1 MKKLVAVLAAAVL
14 AGGAI
19 FAGDFY
25 NGDIQLQAGVGFDTV
40 KAEDHDRTIKGT
52 IFDFGVESWHLFKPI
67 DLIGVGFSV
76 GFNGGVG
83 ATEKWPAPN
92 FGPSAEV
99 NTQNGLSAN
108 FNFNIGPAVGLY
120 LGNVVR
126 FGINFGYNAGFSF
139 DEPSVYEYEVNYS
152 FGGYSAGTS
161 KGTSRTSIWASYS
174 GIDFGIQAK
183 FLPESVVNPVVGWRI
198 VKGSASSFDY
208 SVSMPDSDDNKYDT
222 GTMYRK
228 YDFTQNILYVALSF
242 SW

>member
-1 MKKLVAVLAAAVL
+1 MKKLVAVLAAAIL

-40 KAEDHDRTIKGT
+40 KADELDRTIKGT

-76 GFNGGVG
+76 GFNGGIG

-92 FGPSAEV
+92 FEPFAEV
-99 NTQNGLSAN
+99 KPQNGLSGN
-108 FNFNIGPAVGLY
+108 FNFAIGPAVGLY

-126 FGINFGYNAGFSF
+126 FGVNFGFDAGFSI
-139 DEPSVYEYEVNYS
+139 DEPLVYEYEENYS
-152 FGGYSAGTS
+152 LGSYSAGTS
-161 KGTSRTSIWASYS
+161 KGTARTSIWASYS

-183 FLPESVVNPVVGWRI
+183 FLPESVVNPVIGWRI

-208 SVSMPDSDDNKYDT
+208 SVSQPDDT
-222 GTMYRK
+222 YKNGTMYRK
-228 YDFTQNILYVALSF
+228 YDFTQNVLYAALSF

>member
-1 MKKLVAVLAAAVL
+1 MKKLVAVLAAAIL

-40 KAEDHDRTIKGT
+40 KAEDLDRSIKGT

-76 GFNGGVG
+76 GFNGGIG
-83 ATEKWPAPN
+83 ATEQWPLPYS
-92 FGPSAEV
+92 GYGVEV
-99 NTQNGLSAN
+99 KTLNGLSGN
-108 FNFNIGPAVGLY
+108 FNFAIGPAVGLY

-126 FGINFGYNAGFSF
+126 FGVNFGFDAGFSI
-139 DEPSVYEYEVNYS
+139 DEPLAYEYEVS
-152 FGGYSAGTS
+152 TGYYGSS
-161 KGTSRTSIWASYS
+161 KGTARATVFASYS

>member
-40 KAEDHDRTIKGT
+40 KAEDLDRTIKGT

-83 ATEKWPAPN
+83 ATEKWSSSYYSG
-92 FGPSAEV
+92 FGMEV
-99 NTQNGLSAN
+99 KPQNGLSAN

-126 FGINFGYNAGFSF
+126 FGVNFGFNAGFSF
-139 DEPSVYEYEVNYS
+139 DEPSVYEYEYS
-152 FGGYSAGTS
+152 TGYYSTNTGTA
-161 KGTSRTSIWASYS
+161 RTSIWASYS

-183 FLPESVVNPVVGWRI
+183 FLPESVVNPVIGWRI

-228 YDFTQNILYVALSF
+228 YDFTQNVLYVALSF

>member
-40 KAEDHDRTIKGT
+40 KAEDLDRTIKGT

-76 GFNGGVG
+76 GFNGGIG
-83 ATEKWPAPN
+83 ATEQWPLPYSG
-92 FGPSAEV
+92 FGVEV
-99 NTQNGLSAN
+99 KPLNGLSGN
-108 FNFNIGPAVGLY
+108 FNFAIGPAVGLY

-126 FGINFGYNAGFSF
+126 FGVNFGFDAGFSI
-139 DEPSVYEYEVNYS
+139 DEPLAYEYEVSTGYYS
-152 FGGYSAGTS
+152 SSSGTARA
-161 KGTSRTSIWASYS
+161 TVFAAYS

-183 FLPESVVNPVVGWRI
+183 FLPESVVNPVIGWRL
-198 VKGSASSFDY
+198 VKGSASSYDY
-208 SVSMPDSDDNKYDT
+208 SVSQPGDT
-222 GTMYRK
+222 YENGTMYRK
-228 YDFTQNILYVALSF
+228 YDFTQNVLYVALSF